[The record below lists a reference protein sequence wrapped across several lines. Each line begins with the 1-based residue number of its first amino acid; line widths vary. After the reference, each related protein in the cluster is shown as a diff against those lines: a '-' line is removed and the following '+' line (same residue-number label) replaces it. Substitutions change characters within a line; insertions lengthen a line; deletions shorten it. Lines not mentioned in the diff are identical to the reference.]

1 MVAGRAATSEM
12 PPAAFDAAVDGS
24 TVHAVEGSP
33 AEALY
38 SITSHFDGAC
48 NVLLT
53 GASGYIGSLVLEKL
67 LRSTNVGRV
76 YVLLRPRRGV
86 APADR
91 LAKLLTGP
99 LFHLLDETHAERVT
113 AVAGDILEPGLGL
126 SAEDEAM
133 LVANVDTVIHS
144 AAGAAGL
151 WTALFGLRPRAWR
164 RLSGSGAIDPPD
176 SLGLVADARPAR
188 SHRPSPPLAKSPRP
202 RPDHPPPAPAR
213 QQTSASTRRSTTPCA
228 QTTWARA
235 P

>member
-1 MVAGRAATSEM
+1 MEARGGTARGGGDSAA
-12 PPAAFDAAVDGS
+12 PAEAAP
-24 TVHAVEGSP
+24 A

-144 AAGAAGL
+144 AAGESRRPGRVHTATQPAASSPGQGPK
-151 WTALFGLRPRAWR
+151 ARAQHRRARRPRTVPRLRVKRMHAPR
-164 RLSGSGAIDPPD
+164 RAAP
-176 SLGLVADARPAR
+176 PAR
-188 SHRPSPPLAKSPRP
+188 RAPTCCRTRVSP
-202 RPDHPPPAPAR
+202 
-213 QQTSASTRRSTTPCA
+213 TTP
-228 QTTWARA
+228 
-235 P
+235 